1 MIVEKHIVIEGNHQ
15 LNGEIEIKGAKNAV
29 LKEMV
34 LPILAEG
41 QYSLTNVPNIT
52 DVIYMQ
58 EVLKVLGI
66 KTELKDNTLS
76 INSPENIGIEA
87 PYELVQKMRASI
99 IILGPLLARKGEA
112 KIAFP
117 GGDELG
123 PRPVQMHLDAL
134 EKMGANFTL
143 DHGVLTG
150 RTDGLKGVEI
160 NLPYASVGAT
170 ENTLLAAVLAEGKTI
185 IENAAR
191 EPEIVDLVE
200 MLK

>member
-87 PYELVQKMRASI
+87 PYELAQKMRASI
-99 IILGPLLARKGEA
+99 IILGPL
-112 KIAFP
+112 
-117 GGDELG
+117 
-123 PRPVQMHLDAL
+123 PVSYTHL
-134 EKMGANFTL
+134 TL
-143 DHGVLTG
+143 PT
-150 RTDGLKGVEI
+150 T
-160 NLPYASVGAT
+160 PYV
-170 ENTLLAAVLAEGKTI
+170 
-185 IENAAR
+185 
-191 EPEIVDLVE
+191 
-200 MLK
+200 